1 MHTIDKHFREL
12 TKAAFARY
20 GFAHAELMAR
30 WPEIAG
36 ERLSG
41 QCRPERIRWPR
52 GAGEAGQKSGG
63 TLVMRAAVG
72 SGLDLQ
78 HETPH
83 IIERINR
90 FYGYGAIA
98 AVRIVQEAR
107 PADGEKPLPSRPL
120 DAADEQ
126 ALLAKLEAVADPQLK
141 AALAR
146 LGAGALRGRPGSPRN
161 E

>member
-1 MHTIDKHFREL
+1 MHTLDKHFREL

-20 GFAHAELMAR
+20 GFAHMDLTAQ
-30 WPEIAG
+30 WPEIVG
-36 ERLSG
+36 ERLSH
-41 QCRPERIRWPR
+41 QCRPERIKWPR
-52 GAGEAGQKSGG
+52 REGETAQRLGG
-63 TLVMRAAVG
+63 TLVIRAAPG
-72 SGLDLQ
+72 RGLDLQ

-98 AVRIVQEAR
+98 AVKIVQDAQWTE
-107 PADGEKPLPSRPL
+107 GQKPLPARPL
-120 DAADEQ
+120 DAAAER
-126 ALLAKLEAVADPQLK
+126 ALNDKLEAVADPKLK

-146 LGAGALRGRPGSPRN
+146 LGAAALRGRPGSPQS